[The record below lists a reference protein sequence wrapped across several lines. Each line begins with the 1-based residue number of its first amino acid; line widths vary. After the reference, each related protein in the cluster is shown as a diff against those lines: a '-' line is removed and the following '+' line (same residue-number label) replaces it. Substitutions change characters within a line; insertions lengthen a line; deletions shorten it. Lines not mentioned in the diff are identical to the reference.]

1 VNGAWRL
8 ACLQVSSRAHP
19 RFVRNPIYVS
29 VLLVVMGE
37 AILFRSLLLVGY
49 ALLLWAVFHAFV
61 VFVEEPQ
68 LACRFGTSYEAY
80 VHTVPRWL
88 HRFPQG

>member
-1 VNGAWRL
+1 M
-8 ACLQVSSRAHP
+8 
-19 RFVRNPIYVS
+19 YVA

-49 ALLLWAVFHAFV
+49 ALLLYAAFLAFV
-61 VFVEEPQ
+61 VFIEEPQ
-68 LACRFGTSYEAY
+68 LARRFGTSYETY

-88 HRFPQG
+88 PRFPRG